1 MNLESLTNNIVQL
14 CEECNVWSSTINIP
28 HGNSDFLDISSAAR
42 GAKSST
48 PEGAEIYAKQCPKTN
63 CRSYYTFDPS
73 VYDENSWPALKF
85 MLMSPGCVSGCKK
98 VLRVSKGLSYLR
110 KATHYL
116 WYSRGL
122 VMKDK
127 SKSVY
132 DGDNVGKSNVKKE
145 HTKRS
150 KRCNKRLNGT
160 RSMMSK
166 KKKLVTK
173 KKIYVI

>member
-1 MNLESLTNNIVQL
+1 MV
-14 CEECNVWSSTINIP
+14 C
-28 HGNSDFLDISSAAR
+28 DFLDISSAAR

-85 MLMSPGCVSGCKK
+85 MLMSPGCVSGCKL

-145 HTKRS
+145 HMKQS
-150 KRCNKRLNGT
+150 KQCNKRLKGT
-160 RSMMSK
+160 RSMMSR
-166 KKKLVTK
+166 KKKLVMK
-173 KKIYVI
+173 KKIYMI

>member
-1 MNLESLTNNIVQL
+1 
-14 CEECNVWSSTINIP
+14 
-28 HGNSDFLDISSAAR
+28 
-42 GAKSST
+42 
-48 PEGAEIYAKQCPKTN
+48 
-63 CRSYYTFDPS
+63 
-73 VYDENSWPALKF
+73 
-85 MLMSPGCVSGCKK
+85 
-98 VLRVSKGLSYLR
+98 
-110 KATHYL
+110 
-116 WYSRGL
+116 
-122 VMKDK
+122 MKDK

-132 DGDNVGKSNVKKE
+132 DGNNVGKSNVKKE

>member
-28 HGNSDFLDISSAAR
+28 HGNGDFLDISSAAH

-48 PEGAEIYAKQCPKTN
+48 PEGAEIYPEQCPKTN
-63 CRSYYTFDPS
+63 RGSYYTFDPS
-73 VYDENSWPALKF
+73 VYDENSWPALKS
-85 MLMSPGCVSGCKK
+85 MLMSPGCVSGCKL
-98 VLRVSKGLSYLR
+98 VLCVSKGPSHLC

-116 WYSRGL
+116 WCSRSL

-132 DGDNVGKSNVKKE
+132 DGNNVGKSNVKKE
-145 HTKRS
+145 HMKQS
-150 KRCNKRLNGT
+150 K
-160 RSMMSK
+160 
-166 KKKLVTK
+166 
-173 KKIYVI
+173 